1 MNDLSLNSDNDIELD
16 AVDLKTIEGEDAI
29 TQHLGQRLKT
39 FLGEWFLDTRIG
51 IGYFQLILKKNPDPV
66 VVDTILKDAVINTP
80 GVLQLLSWDLDVD
93 NALRELTLTF
103 RAQTSTGILNFSEV
117 IP

>member
-1 MNDLSLNSDNDIELD
+1 MNDLFLNSDNDIELD
-16 AVDLKTIEGEDAI
+16 VVDLKTIEGEDAI
-29 TQHLGQRLKT
+29 TQHLVQRLKT
-39 FLGEWFLDTRIG
+39 FLGEWFLDTRRG
-51 IGYFQLILKKNPDPV
+51 IGYFQHILKKNPDPV
-66 VVDTILKDAVINTP
+66 IVDTILKDAVINTL

-103 RAQTSTGILNFSEV
+103 RAQTSTGILDFSEV

>member
-16 AVDLKTIEGEDAI
+16 VTDLKTVDGVDAI
-29 TQHLGQRLKT
+29 DQHLGQRLKT

-51 IGYFQLILKKNPDPV
+51 IGYFQHILKKSYDPI

-80 GVLQLLSWDLDVD
+80 GILQLLSWDLDVD
-93 NALRELTLTF
+93 NSLRELTLTF
-103 RAQTSTGILNFSEV
+103 KAQTSTGILNFSEV